1 MFGSLLAVQH
11 LPRSMSL
18 ARHVLLYVFGFA
30 SGWGI
35 APAVNELLLFDPNVL
50 IMALTGAMV
59 IFLSFSLTAMMTERR
74 SQLYLG
80 GILSSGM
87 LGLLVLSFANNFLQS
102 TSLFNAEVYLG
113 LLLLAGY
120 VCFDTQVIV
129 ERSEHGHADV
139 PGDSL
144 ALFTN
149 LFGIFI
155 RLLIILTKNRE
166 AERDDRRKKRK
177 NN

>member
-1 MFGSLLAVQH
+1 M
-11 LPRSMSL
+11 SM
-18 ARHVLLYVFGFA
+18 ARHVLLYVFGFS

-87 LGLLVLSFANNFLQS
+87 LGLLALSFTNSLLQS
-102 TSLFNAEVYLG
+102 ASLFNAEVYLG

-129 ERSEHGHADV
+129 ERSEQGHADV

-155 RLLIILTKNRE
+155 RLLIILSRNRE
-166 AERDDRRKKRK
+166 EQAERDGRRKKRK